1 MALFAG
7 ILLRRAD
14 TVVKHAL
21 VTALLFAAACSWAQT
36 PGDTTYR
43 VEVTAT
49 ASPMLNF
56 FRLPKVPGTDSKTSV
71 GFGVSVRGMWHPA
84 RLLAVGFLTGYFL
97 IAEDEILIAQPSS
110 DLNYDATLA
119 AVPIQL
125 ALSMQKAGFEIGM
138 GIGPYM
144 MMSTIGGG
152 SSAPVRGSRLELGM
166 TLFASYVFPLGEHIS
181 LGPELRVVSLR
192 YRGIVSVMPSLSFR
206 IDPVRY

>member
-1 MALFAG
+1 
-7 ILLRRAD
+7 
-14 TVVKHAL
+14 VKHAI

-36 PGDTTYR
+36 SADTTYR

-49 ASPMLNF
+49 AGPMFNF
-56 FRLPKVPGTDSKTSV
+56 FRLPKVPGTSSKTSI
-71 GFGVSVRGMWHPA
+71 GYGISVRGMWHPA

-110 DLNYDATLA
+110 DPNYDATLA
-119 AVPIQL
+119 AVPIQM
-125 ALSMQKAGFEIGM
+125 ALSMQKAGFEFGM

-144 MMSTIGGG
+144 MMSAIGGG
-152 SSAPVRGSRLELGM
+152 LSASVHGSRLELGM
-166 TLFASYVFPLGEHIS
+166 TFFASYGFALGENIS

>member
-1 MALFAG
+1 M
-7 ILLRRAD
+7 
-14 TVVKHAL
+14 KHAI

-36 PGDTTYR
+36 SADTAYR

-49 ASPMLNF
+49 ASPMFNF
-56 FRLPKVPGTDSKTSV
+56 FRLPKVPGTSSKTSI
-71 GFGVSVRGMWHPA
+71 GYGISVRGMWHPA

-97 IAEDEILIAQPSS
+97 IAEDEIPIAQPSS
-110 DLNYDATLA
+110 ALNYDATLA

-125 ALSMQKAGFEIGM
+125 ALSMQKAGFEFGM

-144 MMSTIGGG
+144 MMSTIDGGLG
-152 SSAPVRGSRLELGM
+152 ASVHGSRLELGM
-166 TLFASYVFPLGEHIS
+166 TFFASYGFPLGENCS

>member
-1 MALFAG
+1 M
-7 ILLRRAD
+7 
-14 TVVKHAL
+14 KHVL
-21 VTALLFAAACSWAQT
+21 VTALLSAAACSWAQT
-36 PGDTTYR
+36 PADTTYR

-49 ASPMLNF
+49 ASPMINF
-56 FRLPKVPGTDSKTSV
+56 FRLPKVPGTSGKTSI
-71 GFGVSVRGMWHPA
+71 GYGISVRGMWHPA

-97 IAEDEILIAQPSS
+97 IAEDEILVAQPSS
-110 DLNYDATLA
+110 DLNYNATLA

-125 ALSMQKAGFEIGM
+125 ALSMQKAGFEVGM

-152 SSAPVRGSRLELGM
+152 NSASVHGSRLELGM
-166 TLFASYVFPLGEHIS
+166 TFFASYGFPLGKNIS